1 MLPLLDKAGRAG
13 TYTCPYESAA
23 AYLTIGDKER
33 AIALLGEAV
42 EKRSNCL
49 VFLRNDPRWAG
60 IRQDPRF
67 AVLLRRVGLDDA
79 SLATYKR

>member
-1 MLPLLDKAGRAG
+1 M
-13 TYTCPYESAA
+13 S
-23 AYLTIGDKER
+23 IGDKER
-33 AIALLGEAV
+33 AIALLGDAI

-67 AVLLRRVGLDDA
+67 AVLLRRVGLDDT
-79 SLATYKR
+79 SLASYKR